1 MDLEFDEDAAIE
13 ELRKGWKKDD
23 ILKEIEELKL
33 HPLFIKNE
41 DEIKETETLGALRA
55 VQFDGDDETVAL
67 NLYKAGNLIVVERLD
82 APEVKERWT
91 HHRYLCLQA
100 LKKYDEALLKT
111 KDKDLIIRTLSNMAL
126 VFLKMKSWGPAIE
139 TCDKVLGLSPGH
151 EKALYRKAQA
161 YFELARYE
169 EAAEVCQKGIEQF
182 GPKSSFP
189 ELASRVRE
197 EQEKIAKKSQTKVSV
212 LQSKRDK
219 VHAFFTKRGW
229 RISNFE
235 SYDSRP
241 FEPELEIDGEDLSLP
256 VLFLFPEHAQV
267 DFAKEVNQH
276 TVIWSLFEQILEQDG
291 GFAWDS
297 AGNYRPPDIELCAI
311 VEQTPPINPPK
322 PGSAAYEKPKLRR
335 KIIIGQDTTFAQILD
350 VEDYVMPKVFE
361 VFVTSKRTPF
371 YSYFEK
377 ALND

>member
-13 ELRKGWKKDD
+13 ELRKGWKKED
-23 ILKEIEELKL
+23 ILKEIEELKI

-41 DEIKETETLGALRA
+41 DEIRETETLGALRA
-55 VQFDGDDETVAL
+55 VQFDGDDESVAM
-67 NLYKAGNLIVVERLD
+67 NLYKAGNSIVVERLD
-82 APEVKERWT
+82 APEIKERWT

-139 TCDKVLGLSPGH
+139 TCDKVLALNPGH

-161 YFELARYE
+161 FFELGKFE
-169 EAAEVCQKGIEQF
+169 EAGEFCRKGTEQF
-182 GPKSSFP
+182 GLKSAFL
-189 ELASRVRE
+189 ELAVRIRE
-197 EQEKIAKKSQTKVSV
+197 EQEKLSKKIQTKVST
-212 LQSKRDK
+212 LQSKREK
-219 VHAFFTKRGW
+219 VYSFFTNSGW
-229 RISNFE
+229 RLSNFE

-241 FEPELEIDGEDLSLP
+241 FEPEIDVDGEDLSLP
-256 VLFLFPEHAQV
+256 ILFLFPEHAQV
-267 DFAKEVNQH
+267 DFAKEVHQH
-276 TVIWSLFEQILEQDG
+276 TVIWSLFEQIMEQDG

-297 AGNYRPPDIELCAI
+297 TGDYKPPHIELCAI
-311 VEQTPPINPPK
+311 VEQTSPINPPK
-322 PGSAAYEKPKLRR
+322 PESPPYQKPKLRR
-335 KIIIGQDTTFAQILD
+335 KIVIGEDTTFAQILD

-361 VFVTSKRTPF
+361 VFVTSKKTPF
-371 YSYFEK
+371 FSHFEK